1 MFKLDID
8 DKDIIM
14 EVVAETPVTK
24 KDIITNFVGNL
35 LTRAGGDI
43 GAVVK
48 LILTKEY
55 LYLQYI
61 GHAAIGYGEETRNIE
76 KLPLS
81 DIKLFQVSKK
91 DSEEM
96 IRIETEIKDYIL
108 LRDNSHEDD
117 LALAMSKIMDDMK

>member
-96 IRIETEIKDYIL
+96 IRIETETKDYIL